1 MKFSEEKEQNQKTT
15 TKLKIKSIDIKL
27 NIQNNHNNKL
37 RKKKNNKNKNIQ
49 ILTEKIDDVS
59 CQMIKYK
66 DCELNSMNYE
76 KALKYD
82 NRAFSQYYLS
92 LLYSKHVFLFSFY
105 PTNDYNIKIIKVS
118 LFFLSFDIYFAVN
131 KFFITD
137 STIHQIYED
146 HGNYNFSFFLPKI
159 LLAFIISY
167 IVIDVIRYFSLS
179 ERFLIEIRNEENKN
193 KVSDLVSSSKRCL
206 VIKYIVF
213 YILCF
218 IFLIFFW
225 YYLSSFCA
233 VYQNSQIFL
242 VINTFIS
249 FGISNIFPL
258 IYNLI
263 PALIRIYSLKA
274 KKECFCETN
283 KILQLI

>member
-1 MKFSEEKEQNQKTT
+1 M
-15 TKLKIKSIDIKL
+15 
-27 NIQNNHNNKL
+27 
-37 RKKKNNKNKNIQ
+37 
-49 ILTEKIDDVS
+49 
-59 CQMIKYK
+59 
-66 DCELNSMNYE
+66 
-76 KALKYD
+76 
-82 NRAFSQYYLS
+82 
-92 LLYSKHVFLFSFY
+92 
-105 PTNDYNIKIIKVS
+105 
-118 LFFLSFDIYFAVN
+118 
-131 KFFITD
+131 
-137 STIHQIYED
+137 
-146 HGNYNFSFFLPKI
+146 
-159 LLAFIISY
+159 AFIISY

-274 KKECFCETN
+274 KKECFYKTN